1 MKFAFSQQ
9 RRAGAFG
16 KILAGVSF
24 AAVMSVCAPAAYAEG
39 GTRYAGYDSHDV
51 TNINTPKIAAQL
63 PYDRTAPRK
72 MFDGPGPDF
81 TTLSWQT
88 MQALQLAVNKYA
100 AITAAGGW
108 PQIPDDRTLRLHTRD
123 PNVSL
128 LRQRLMLTGDLESN
142 PGRSDR
148 IYDAEVELAVK
159 RFQYRNGL
167 RATGEVDPATLIALN
182 VPALDR
188 LNQLRINLVRLHALS
203 ENLPSRYVLVNIPA
217 AEVQSVEGDTI
228 YSRHTA
234 IVGKPDRQS
243 PVLVSAVHE
252 LNFSPYWH
260 VPRSIIRRDIIPK
273 MQEDPEYLNKY
284 QIRIYDNK
292 LNEIDPTTI
301 DWHSEEAM
309 QYSFRQ
315 DPGEDLNSLGAVK
328 LNFFN
333 KHAVF
338 LHDTPGKEL
347 FDENYRAFS
356 SGCVRVENIEY
367 LITWLLQNNSD
378 DNGTWSSE
386 RVSSTI
392 ASGERL
398 DVKLE
403 EKVPIYMVY
412 VTAWA
417 TPNGIVHFRRDLYGR
432 DGVDQTASS
441 Y

>member
-1 MKFAFSQQ
+1 M
-9 RRAGAFG
+9 
-16 KILAGVSF
+16 
-24 AAVMSVCAPAAYAEG
+24 
-39 GTRYAGYDSHDV
+39 
-51 TNINTPKIAAQL
+51 
-63 PYDRTAPRK
+63 
-72 MFDGPGPDF
+72 
-81 TTLSWQT
+81 
-88 MQALQLAVNKYA
+88 
-100 AITAAGGW
+100 
-108 PQIPDDRTLRLHTRD
+108 
-123 PNVSL
+123 
-128 LRQRLMLTGDLESN
+128 
-142 PGRSDR
+142 
-148 IYDAEVELAVK
+148 
-159 RFQYRNGL
+159 
-167 RATGEVDPATLIALN
+167 
-182 VPALDR
+182 
-188 LNQLRINLVRLHALS
+188 
-203 ENLPSRYVLVNIPA
+203 NIPA

-260 VPRSIIRRDIIPK
+260 VPRSIIRRDIIPA
-273 MQEDPEYLNKY
+273 MQENPEYLAKY

-328 LNFFN
+328 LNFAN

-347 FDENYRAFS
+347 FDENYRAYS
-356 SGCVRVENIEY
+356 SGCVRVENVEH
-367 LITWLLQNNSD
+367 LITWLLGSNSD
-378 DNGTWSSE
+378 DNGGWSRE
-386 RVSSTI
+386 RVDATI

-403 EKVPIYMVY
+403 EKVPIFMAY
-412 VTAWA
+412 VTSWA
-417 TPNGIVHFRRDLYGR
+417 TPNGVVHFRRDLYGR